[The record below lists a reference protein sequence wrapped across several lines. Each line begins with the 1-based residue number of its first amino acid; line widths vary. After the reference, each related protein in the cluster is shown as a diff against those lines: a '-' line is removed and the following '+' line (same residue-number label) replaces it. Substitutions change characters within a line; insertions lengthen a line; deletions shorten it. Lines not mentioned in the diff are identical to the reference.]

1 MKKMKLKPSETEH
14 LIEAERDNLLQYACY
29 RLGDMD
35 EAEDV
40 VQDVCLSL
48 HCRLS
53 EEGSAIRNPVAYLYR
68 TLSNLC
74 VTRLREAALH
84 QEIPIDTLPEPADT
98 ETEDFEQ
105 EFRRI
110 SRLLCEIPD
119 EQAEVIRLRFY
130 GDKSFRAPGVFKSW
144 YGVTPFV
151 SATDKEL
158 LPNSPV
164 KAGQKYWQ
172 IFVTNGKTIK
182 VHAKFKK

>member
-29 RLGDMD
+29 RLGDVD
-35 EAEDV
+35 EAEDA

-48 HCRLS
+48 HCRIS
-53 EEGSAIRNPVAYLYR
+53 EEGLSVRNPVAYLYR

-130 GDKSFRAPGVFKSW
+130 GDKSFREIADILGLPLTTAKSRFTYGLEKIRRGMRAPFS
-144 YGVTPFV
+144 
-151 SATDKEL
+151 L
-158 LPNSPV
+158 
-164 KAGQKYWQ
+164 
-172 IFVTNGKTIK
+172 
-182 VHAKFKK
+182 